1 MSVKLSTIKN
11 TLGESGNTLSALCK
25 SGNINKWSRHKP
37 YAVKKYA
44 PLEDSDIAG
53 VFFGLEVPIVE
64 MNNISPATQTT
75 TWKRLGP
82 SSIFR
87 LSDFDGYVH
96 TAESPFK
103 SLDGVT
109 NLEFQKNKYY
119 SFSLN
124 IRTNQT
130 SGSILVGEFKPHN
143 TLHTFD
149 VPLSDCY
156 LGIALYRNNNASE
169 WSNNKS
175 SICQWAY
182 CSSKTIGKN
191 SIVSI
196 PSVTFDEVK
205 LVDYSSRFYLVFF
218 LTPTAFTSFTKAPSS
233 DSALTTKM
241 AVLEGGIYP
250 VKITSKVEE
259 FPILWEGNDSDYY
272 TIGIY
277 NNSVSVSIIN
287 LETPNE
293 IDSFINAE
301 VSIDKT
307 GGRFSLN
314 PTSDM
319 ENLAYYANSS
329 ITERRVRFSIF
340 GIEGWIGNYIPKFTE
355 SDLAGNCEFYPII
368 QYYDVDGNPVYFG
381 IVYEYKGSSTLDSTQ
396 TVSTYTWERHIA
408 FFDGSSFYGTTQID
422 TISYSVDDSGHT
434 TETSIT
440 PITKVL
446 IQQNMNVSTGD
457 WTGIQVEVYQ
467 DTVVT
472 ETAINTS
479 HLVIPTDVYN
489 GAVTFGIDTQYERW
503 YNGTKA
509 YNPITNR
516 VGTFNLQL
524 RIQDRL

>member
-37 YAVKKYA
+37 YAVEKYA
-44 PLEDSDIAG
+44 PLEEEDIAG

-64 MNNISPATQTT
+64 MNNITPASQTT

-87 LSDFDGYVH
+87 LSDFDGYAH
-96 TAESPFK
+96 AAESPFK

-169 WSNNKS
+169 WNDNKS

-196 PSVTFDEVK
+196 PSVTFDDVT

-218 LTPTAFTSFTKAPSS
+218 LTPTAFTSFTKAPTS

-241 AVLEGGIYP
+241 AVLESGIYP
-250 VKITSKVEE
+250 IKITSKVEE

-272 TIGIY
+272 TTGLYSSTIAIT
-277 NNSVSVSIIN
+277 NR
-287 LETPNE
+287 ETENE
-293 IDSFINAE
+293 IESFVDATVTI
-301 VSIDKT
+301 ST
-307 GGRFSLN
+307 SGGRITLS
-314 PTSDM
+314 PTSALEQLECATVDGV
-319 ENLAYYANSS
+319 
-329 ITERRVRFSIF
+329 TESRLRFSIF
-340 GIEGWIGNYIPKFTE
+340 GVENCFGNYIPKFQADDQT
-355 SDLAGNCEFYPII
+355 ANNCEILPIL
-368 QYYDVDGNPVYFG
+368 QYSDIDGEPVYICLVF
-381 IVYEYKGSSTLDSTQ
+381 EYNGSSTTDDVT
-396 TVSTYTWERHIA
+396 TYKWKRYIA
-408 FFDGSSFYGTTQID
+408 YYDGSTISNEEQID
-422 TISYSVDDSGHT
+422 SVSYTYDASTNLTKKSVT
-434 TETSIT
+434 N
-440 PITKVL
+440 ITKVL
-446 IQQNMNVSTGD
+446 IQQEMRMTDGEFTD
-457 WTGIQVEVYQ
+457 IQVQVYR
-467 DTVVT
+467 DTAVT
-472 ETAINTS
+472 ETTINKYP
-479 HLVIPTDVYN
+479 IPTDVYN
-489 GAVTFGIDTQYERW
+489 GVVSLGISTQYELW
-503 YNGTKA
+503 QSGSKFYHPVVYPTGK
-509 YNPITNR
+509 
-516 VGTFNLQL
+516 FNLQV
-524 RIQDRL
+524 RIQDSLW